1 MDWGSYCSPHRSVSG
16 LTELLAGNDFEAVSH
31 ERDENARKVKT
42 VPGNL
47 FTYKNAE
54 HS

>member
-1 MDWGSYCSPHRSVSG
+1 M
-16 LTELLAGNDFEAVSH
+16 TELLAGNFEAVSH
-31 ERDENARKVKT
+31 ERDANILLWLMTKKVKT